1 MSTRKAESFNR
12 DMIVADTVVQLV
24 KDLNIDC
31 IVETGTYAGKTTA
44 FLAEEFPSLELY
56 TAEVQF
62 ETFLIAEK
70 NLKQFSN
77 CKQFCGS
84 SEQILE
90 KLLPTLTGKRV
101 LFYLDAHWQDYW
113 PLLDELK
120 EIAKTHN
127 NTCCIVIDDFQVP
140 NRPFKYDS
148 YKNQPLNL
156 QYVKQELKNIY
167 TSPFSFYN
175 DKTTRQPT
183 AVGKLYC
190 IPEEW
195 KQSLTVPLKQEMG
208 VWYVV

>member
-1 MSTRKAESFNR
+1 
-12 DMIVADTVVQLV
+12 
-24 KDLNIDC
+24 
-31 IVETGTYAGKTTA
+31 
-44 FLAEEFPSLELY
+44 
-56 TAEVQF
+56 
-62 ETFLIAEK
+62 
-70 NLKQFSN
+70 
-77 CKQFCGS
+77 
-84 SEQILE
+84 
-90 KLLPTLTGKRV
+90 
-101 LFYLDAHWQDYW
+101 LDAHWQDYW
-113 PLLDELK
+113 PLLNELK